1 MPILF
6 SCSVSL
12 CDKSCVL
19 EVVSSESADWACA
32 GEKKSH
38 LDIACLLLLQY
49 HCCRKQLESLRMVI
63 EQCSCGCFFCF
74 FFCTVIKPLCFVDI
88 SFSFRALGNPS
99 RKSPLKSPCTWHK
112 GWYVQIYSI
121 YTSPGQRPVSLGIC
135 HPTQISSPIPWG

>member
-19 EVVSSESADWACA
+19 EVVSSESADWNCV
-32 GEKKSH
+32 GEKKKSH

-49 HCCRKQLESLRMVI
+49 HCCRKQLESQRMVI
-63 EQCSCGCFFCF
+63 EQRSCGCFF
-74 FFCTVIKPLCFVDI
+74 FFCTVIKPLRFVDI

-99 RKSPLKSPCTWHK
+99 RKKCPLKSPRTGHK